1 MDLEVLVIGGGPVG
15 LMSAALLD
23 AAGVRVAVYE
33 RNPGPSSVSKATTM
47 HPRTLEVLS
56 MLDLGDGRRVSD
68 VLIGQGRK
76 VPHTHFATLPSRVD
90 YTGLDTPF
98 PFVLMNPQWRTEHAL
113 ADYLRT
119 RSVPVHYGTEVK
131 DVVQPEPGSQ
141 GPVVVTLAAGADD
154 TDGTDRTEGT
164 DGTER
169 TVSARYVV
177 GADGAHSMVRHAA
190 GIGFPGNPPTT
201 LNFVADVELT
211 ETVAEAEYFWRHDA
225 GLVGVMPLPGGIHRV
240 FGVEV
245 GDVGLPADEVRR
257 KQSEPFTLEELRG
270 AMQRVCGTDFGLRA
284 ATSLARAS
292 NSSRFAEHY
301 RVGRVLLVGDA
312 AHVHLPAGGQ
322 GLNVGLQDATNMAWK
337 LAAELAGWAPD
348 HVISGAAAYE
358 AERHL
363 VARRLLDDTLA
374 QDALMHTFSP
384 AGKALR
390 EKFTGFIDRRG
401 EVSEELSGWLS
412 GLAVGYPQPDG
423 SHPLVG
429 TKAPDAVLAGD
440 GLVRTLRPD
449 RFLLLDF
456 GSGDAYAELGGARV
470 EVRAGQRHTGA
481 WATVRAALIRPDGH
495 VAYAVD
501 SAGADTAAEVAGAT
515 GAEAAAEMAEAVAA
529 WTRPTVHSQQRIPA
543 SA

>member
-1 MDLEVLVIGGGPVG
+1 MDLDVLVIGGGPVG

-23 AAGVRVAVYE
+23 AAGVRVEVYE

-56 MLDLGDGRRVSD
+56 MLELGDGRRVSD

-76 VPHTHFATLPSRVD
+76 VPHTHFATLPSRVG

-113 ADYLRT
+113 ADYLRA

-131 DVVQPEPGSQ
+131 DVVQPEPGSGSVSGSGSGSGSGAESQ
-141 GPVVVTLAAGADD
+141 GPVVVTLAAGA
-154 TDGTDRTEGT
+154 

-190 GIGFPGNPPTT
+190 GIDFPGNPPTI

-284 ATSLARAS
+284 ATSLTRAS

-348 HVISGAAAYE
+348 HVISGAAGYE

-440 GLVRTLRPD
+440 GLVRSLRPD

-470 EVRAGQRHTGA
+470 EVRAGLRHTGA

-501 SAGADTAAEVAGAT
+501 SAGADAAGELT
-515 GAEAAAEMAEAVAA
+515 EAAAAAETAEAVAA
-529 WTRPTVHSQQRIPA
+529 WTRPTVHSEQRIPA
-543 SA
+543 